1 MLAGASFIPLLGV
14 PMGLAAIVVGLATR
28 RPGGRRVAWTGAAGI
43 AFSVLLYGG
52 LFYFGFVQRGG
63 VYDHLRARLAQE
75 QLNDLVPR
83 IEFYRLQHG
92 RYPEDLD
99 ALRGEGG
106 GLNPVMIMDPSTVS
120 PRAFF
125 YRRVGDGHYYLR
137 GLGPDGEPFTADD
150 IVPTVAPAG
159 GSRIGLLPDPPRPR

>member
-14 PMGLAAIVVGLATR
+14 PVGLAAILVGLASR
-28 RPGGRRVAWTGAAGI
+28 RPGGRRVAWIGAAGI

-63 VYDHLRARLAQE
+63 VYDHLRARLAQAE
-75 QLNDLVPR
+75 LNDLVPR
-83 IEFYRLQHG
+83 IEFYRLQQG

-125 YRRVGDGHYYLR
+125 YRRVGDRHYYLR

-150 IVPTVAPAG
+150 LVPTLAPTS
-159 GSRIGLLPDPPRPR
+159 GSNIGLLLDPPRPR

>member
-14 PMGLAAIVVGLATR
+14 PVGLAAILVGLASR
-28 RPGGRRVAWTGAAGI
+28 RPGGRRVAWIGAAGI

-63 VYDHLRARLAQE
+63 VYDHLRARLAQAE
-75 QLNDLVPR
+75 LNDLVPR

-125 YRRVGDGHYYLR
+125 YRRVGDRHYYLR

-150 IVPTVAPAG
+150 LVPTLAPTS
-159 GSRIGLLPDPPRPR
+159 GSNIGLLLDPPRPR